1 MCRGWLAC
9 PVEGDPPARR
19 AERAFDPS
27 LVHNAPF
34 RPTPFSGLVMQITKD
49 AVALIHYTLTD
60 DEGKTIDSSDGGEPL
75 AYIHGNGNLIPGLER
90 ELEGKGAGDKLDV
103 KISPAEGYGE
113 FDKNLIQRVPKRA
126 LKGVG
131 NLHVG
136 MQLHAQSEHGVRA
149 VTVTQIQGDMV
160 TLDGNHPLAGKNL
173 NFKVEIVE
181 VRAATE
187 EELSHGHVHG
197 PGGHHH

>member
-1 MCRGWLAC
+1 
-9 PVEGDPPARR
+9 
-19 AERAFDPS
+19 
-27 LVHNAPF
+27 
-34 RPTPFSGLVMQITKD
+34 MQITKD

-60 DEGKTIDSSDGGEPL
+60 DDGNTIDTSAGSEPL

-90 ELEGKGAGDKLDV
+90 ELEGKSEGDKLDV
-103 KISPAEGYGE
+103 KIGPADGYGE
-113 FDKNLIQRVPKRA
+113 HDKDLIQSVPRRA
-126 LKGVG
+126 LKGIN

-136 MQLHAQSEHGVRA
+136 MQLHAQSEHGVRT
-149 VTVTQIQGDMV
+149 VTVTQLQGDMV

-173 NFKVEIVE
+173 NFKIEVVG

-187 EELSHGHVHG
+187 EELAHGHVHG